1 MTKLL
6 KLSLLSLFIVPAL
19 AGCGDNGNSKAKEE
33 AKIAFSQIDPSYSS
47 FASSD
52 GLGLAGAGLV
62 MSYKTENGY
71 EFNFKYSVAPMQ
83 GKTYASEYVKIN
95 TNVNTL
101 EVEIPTF
108 QELNSD
114 GSKTVNYAAY
124 VLTAEALYKEKTV
137 DTRTWNIRVNAEEN
151 KPQVQ
156 TIADAKATRQE
167 NDTVVTY
174 GYVYGYYSYDVNHF
188 YTGVY
193 IANGADGLLL
203 YAGKLTNYFNL
214 IEIGDLVM
222 VIGKAAPYNG
232 LFEVK
237 PDSIKTINHDVD
249 GVAKPIVTELT
260 GLQYKAL
267 SSTSAGN
274 LVKMENLTMVSDLS
288 NKTDFPKGAHWTLT
302 AKDSEDREITI
313 YVNYHV
319 KNAVME
325 EIRTLFTSNPG
336 KTFNFTGALGWYSGA
351 QLTPIVFEKD
361 KTAAMSFEINA

>member
-1 MTKLL
+1 MKNFL
-6 KLSLLSLFIVPAL
+6 KLSLLALFAVPVL
-19 AGCGDNGNSKAKEE
+19 AGCGASDNSKAKEE
-33 AKIAFSQIDPSYSS
+33 AKVAFSQIDPAYSS

-62 MSYKTENGY
+62 MEYKTENGY
-71 EFNFKYSVAPMQ
+71 DFKFDYSVAPMQ
-83 GKTYASEYVKIN
+83 GKTYSIEYVKIN
-95 TNVNTL
+95 KNVNTL

-108 QELNSD
+108 EELNTD
-114 GSKTVNYAAY
+114 GSKSINYAAY
-124 VLTAEALYKEKTV
+124 VLTAKALYKDKEV
-137 DTRTWNIRVNAEEN
+137 DTRTWNIRINAEEI

-156 TIADAKATRQE
+156 TIADAKATRKE
-167 NDTVVTY
+167 NETVVTY

-193 IANGADGLLL
+193 IGNGADGMLL

-214 IEIGDLVM
+214 INIGDLVM

-237 PDSIKTINHDVD
+237 PDSIKTINYDIE
-249 GVAKPIVTELT
+249 GVTKPTITTLS
-260 GLQYKAL
+260 GLEYKAL
-267 SSTSAGN
+267 SSTAAGN
-274 LVKMENLTMVSDLS
+274 LVKMENLTLVSDIS
-288 NKTDFPKGAHWTLT
+288 NKTDFPKGAHWTLK
-302 AKDSEDREITI
+302 AKDSEEREITI

-351 QLTPIVFEKD
+351 QLTPIIFEKD